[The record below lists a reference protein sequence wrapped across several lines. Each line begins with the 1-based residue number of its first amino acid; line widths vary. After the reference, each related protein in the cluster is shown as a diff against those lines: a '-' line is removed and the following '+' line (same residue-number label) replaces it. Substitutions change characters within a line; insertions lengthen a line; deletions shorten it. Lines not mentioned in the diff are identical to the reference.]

1 MMPKSSGGIRVA
13 VFCQQCASQMDD
25 DAVVC
30 VQCGSATVRTGE
42 QGESTEVRML
52 EPSEARISEPAGG
65 PGPSAP
71 HFAIETDLSGI
82 GGWLILTVIGLAVAP
97 FLSIRALYTDLAI
110 LFGARFQAG
119 LSSHPLLAGL
129 VLFESATNSIFLV
142 TQIVLNLMLY
152 RRKRAFP
159 AWMIT
164 YLAANVILSLFDHLW
179 TIHYEHSSGWMSVAR
194 SFVAAAIWIP
204 YFLRSRRV
212 KLTFVQ

>member
-1 MMPKSSGGIRVA
+1 MA
-13 VFCQQCASQMDD
+13 VFCQQCASQTDD

-30 VQCGSATVRTGE
+30 PRCGAATGQAGDQGKKTPE
-42 QGESTEVRML
+42 QGIELSEAAAL
-52 EPSEARISEPAGG
+52 EYADAPEPSV
-65 PGPSAP
+65 P
-71 HFAIETDLSGI
+71 HFTTEMDLSGI

-119 LSSHPLLAGL
+119 LASHPVLAGL

-142 TQIVLNLMLY
+142 TQVVLNVMLY
-152 RRKRAFP
+152 RKRRVFP
-159 AWMIT
+159 GWMIT
-164 YLAANVILSLFDHLW
+164 YLAANFCLSLIDHLW
-179 TIHYEHSSGWMSVAR
+179 AMRFAQASGWMSMAR
-194 SFVAAAIWIP
+194 SFVVAAIWIP